1 MTLKVVVLLLALA
14 LVAHRILPR
23 RRLPWA
29 VPLVVVGVVLLV
41 RTVTWL
47 TGDGS

>member
-1 MTLKVVVLLLALA
+1 MLKLAVLLLAVA
-14 LVAHRILPR
+14 FVAHRVRPQ

-29 VPLVVVGVVLLV
+29 VPLTVVGVLLTV

-47 TGDGS
+47 TGDE